1 MMICGRR
8 FNIILWV
15 AAGVGLS
22 LLSACQSPEKK
33 QLKQETSLR
42 IHLENPYDRTERT
55 QKVPVWRADP
65 IMINI
70 DKQPFLTEYNVKEA
84 KVVDT
89 MGGFMISIEMD
100 KHGTWVLEQMSATSF
115 GKRFAIFAQFD
126 IDADKKTNY
135 MRWLG
140 APKIS
145 SRISD
150 GKLTFTPDATR
161 EESLNIVLGLNN
173 VARKLEKGIKF

>member
-8 FNIILWV
+8 FNIILWLTLGIAV
-15 AAGVGLS
+15 SFLC
-22 LLSACQSPEKK
+22 ACQSPEKK

-42 IHLENPYDRTERT
+42 VHLENPYDRSDRT

-65 IMINI
+65 VMINI
-70 DKQPFLTEYNVKEA
+70 EKQAFLTEYNVKEA

-89 MGGFMISIEMD
+89 MGGFLISIQMD
-100 KHGTWVLEQMSATSF
+100 QQGSYLLENYSSASY
-115 GKRFAIFAQFD
+115 GKRFAIFVHFD
-126 IDADKKTNY
+126 MDTDKSTNY
-135 MRWLG
+135 MRWLA

-150 GKLTFTPDATR
+150 GILTFTPDASR

-173 VARKLEKGIKF
+173 VARKIQKGIKW